1 MVEIWMIENKII
13 CTAWAY
19 LTGRL
24 TFNVIQYTVGTNLL

>member
-1 MVEIWMIENKII
+1 MVEIWMIDNI

-24 TFNVIQYTVGTNLL
+24 TFNVIFQYTVGTLLVG

>member
-1 MVEIWMIENKII
+1 MVEIWMIDNI